1 MARPLQRIEREIE
14 ELESAIASLAE
25 EFYQA
30 YGHYTQYLGQAVRQ
44 QLIVAS
50 YQICTQGYPHEFLE
64 LSLTGR
70 QKLQERVK
78 RLAQQ
83 AEAEI
88 QEIVSRPLETPLALP
103 SEEAEEE
110 NEEDKEDEE
119 DENPEERNEPSL
131 DSKVVES
138 EEEYPLIKN
147 PEALAQ
153 WQQNIEKQI
162 FKRLEH
168 FSHEVNQ
175 LLRKASIFTENI
187 PEPLIE
193 VAKQAMGTQESLAP
207 SLPNILNLV
216 IEAEN
221 FLTPRRKGELKGQ
234 IELPE
239 RLLKQYEDSIPP
251 VIIGLQKGDYDPDED
266 EDNDE
271 DEDDDRDPIA
281 LLPFSLPLKI
291 MLINLRLLDIE
302 FSDAKVTSYRK
313 QLRHLQDR
321 LYSKGQDYQ
330 RKQKEYAIAQ
340 AEHAWRSSWV
350 EDRE

>member
-30 YGHYTQYLGQAVRQ
+30 YGNYTQYLGQVVRQ

-70 QKLQERVK
+70 QQLQERVK

-88 QEIVSRPLETPLALP
+88 QEIVSRPLETPLALS
-103 SEEAEEE
+103 SEEAE
-110 NEEDKEDEE
+110 DEE
-119 DENPEERNEPSL
+119 EEEENPEESDEPSL
-131 DSKVVES
+131 DLKVMES

-175 LLRKASIFTENI
+175 LLRKANIFTENI

-251 VIIGLQKGDYDPDED
+251 VIIGLQKGDYDPDEE
-266 EDNDE
+266 EDDDE

-291 MLINLRLLDIE
+291 MLINLRLSDIE
-302 FSDAKVTSYRK
+302 FSDARVTSYRK

-340 AEHAWRSSWV
+340 AEFAWRSSWV